1 MPELISHPHAFPTNH
16 HVAAITCQKPG
27 NPDLDIDIDTAMS
40 EYWKSTPSYWCKF
53 CSVYVKD
60 TPLEKKNHEA
70 SGRHQGSIQK
80 NLRDL
85 TKNKEREERDKQ
97 RAKDEVARLN
107 GLVSGERGKGLGGL
121 REAGSRTG
129 DGGGA
134 GPTLSAAEQRRKH
147 AEQLVAMGVP
157 LPDSLRKEITGVGG
171 WEVTAERVVEDE
183 QPRSLADMI
192 KAEEGEDVKVEVG
205 VDGLATSVD
214 GVARG
219 VHKRRAEEEE
229 EEEAREAAYRK
240 RAYGTS
246 KKVWPGSGGGEV
258 GEDLDALLSGVTK
271 KKPAAEVKEEE
282 AEVKGEV
289 PAEEDPVAPVKVES
303 EVPTVPVKQEDAEE
317 EALPA
322 VVFKKRKVKR

>member
-1 MPELISHPHAFPTNH
+1 
-16 HVAAITCQKPG
+16 
-27 NPDLDIDIDTAMS
+27 MS

-53 CSVYVKD
+53 CSFYVKD

-107 GLVSGERGKGLGGL
+107 VLVSGAGRGKDGGGVGGL
-121 REAGSRTG
+121 RDAGIRTG
-129 DGGGA
+129 GSGG

-147 AEQLVAMGVP
+147 AEQLMAMGVP

-192 KAEEGEDVKVEVG
+192 KAEEGEEGKVEVG
-205 VDGLATSVD
+205 PDGLVTGVD

-246 KKVWPGSGGGEV
+246 KKVWPGAIGADAA
-258 GEDLDALLSGVTK
+258 EDLDALLSGVTK
-271 KKPAAEVKEEE
+271 KKVVAEVKKEED
-282 AEVKGEV
+282 GEQQADV
-289 PAEEDPVAPVKVES
+289 PAEGDSVATAKVES
-303 EVPTVPVKQEDAEE
+303 EASTVPVKQEDDEP

>member
-1 MPELISHPHAFPTNH
+1 
-16 HVAAITCQKPG
+16 
-27 NPDLDIDIDTAMS
+27 MS

-107 GLVSGERGKGLGGL
+107 GLVSGERGKSVGVTGL
-121 REAGSRTG
+121 RDAASRTG
-129 DGGGA
+129 GGGG

-147 AEQLVAMGVP
+147 AEQLMAMGVP

-192 KAEEGEDVKVEVG
+192 KAEEGEEGKVEIG
-205 VDGLATSVD
+205 VDGLAMGVD

-229 EEEAREAAYRK
+229 EEEAREIAYRK

-246 KKVWPGSGGGEV
+246 KKVWPGAGGV
-258 GEDLDALLSGVTK
+258 KAAEDLDALLSGVTK
-271 KKPAAEVKEEE
+271 KKVAVEVKKEEDGGQQ
-282 AEVKGEV
+282 ADV
-289 PAEEDPVAPVKVES
+289 PAKEDSVATVKMES
-303 EVPTVPVKQEDAEE
+303 EAPTVPVKQENAEE

-322 VVFKKRKVKR
+322 VVFKKRKVKN

>member
-1 MPELISHPHAFPTNH
+1 
-16 HVAAITCQKPG
+16 
-27 NPDLDIDIDTAMS
+27 MS

-85 TKNKEREERDKQ
+85 TKNTEREERDKQ

-107 GLVSGERGKGLGGL
+107 GLVSGVGRGKDGGGVSGL
-121 REAGSRTG
+121 RDAGSRTG
-129 DGGGA
+129 GGGG
-134 GPTLSAAEQRRKH
+134 GPTLSSAEQRRKH
-147 AEQLVAMGVP
+147 AEQLMAMGVP

-192 KAEEGEDVKVEVG
+192 KAEEGEEGKVEVG
-205 VDGLATSVD
+205 VDGLATGVD

-246 KKVWPGSGGGEV
+246 KKVWPGATTEAA
-258 GEDLDALLSGVTK
+258 EDLDALLSGVTK
-271 KKPAAEVKEEE
+271 KKVATDVKKEED
-282 AEVKGEV
+282 GEQQAGM
-289 PAEEDPVAPVKVES
+289 PAEEDSRASVKVES
-303 EVPTVPVKQEDAEE
+303 EAHTMPVKQEDDEP

>member
-1 MPELISHPHAFPTNH
+1 
-16 HVAAITCQKPG
+16 
-27 NPDLDIDIDTAMS
+27 MS

-107 GLVSGERGKGLGGL
+107 GLVSGDRGKGGGVTGL
-121 REAGSRTG
+121 RDAGSRTG
-129 DGGGA
+129 GGA
-134 GPTLSAAEQRRKH
+134 GGPTLSAAEQRRKH
-147 AEQLVAMGVP
+147 AEQLMAMGVP

-192 KAEEGEDVKVEVG
+192 KAEEVEEGKVEIG
-205 VDGLATSVD
+205 VDGLAMGVD

-229 EEEAREAAYRK
+229 VEEAREAAYRK

-282 AEVKGEV
+282 AEVKAEV
-289 PAEEDPVAPVKVES
+289 VAEEDSVAPVKVES
-303 EVPTVPVKQEDAEE
+303 EAPTVPVKQEEAEE

>member
-1 MPELISHPHAFPTNH
+1 
-16 HVAAITCQKPG
+16 
-27 NPDLDIDIDTAMS
+27 MS

-107 GLVSGERGKGLGGL
+107 GLVSGKGEGGVMVGGP
-121 REAGSRTG
+121 RDAGSRTG
-129 DGGGA
+129 GGGG

-147 AEQLVAMGVP
+147 AEQLMAMGVP

-192 KAEEGEDVKVEVG
+192 KTEEGEEGKVEVG
-205 VDGLATSVD
+205 VDGLPTGVD

-219 VHKRRAEEEE
+219 VHKRRAEEEEEE

-246 KKVWPGSGGGEV
+246 KKVWPGATTEAA
-258 GEDLDALLSGVTK
+258 EDLDALLSGVTK

-289 PAEEDPVAPVKVES
+289 HAEEDSVATVKVES
-303 EVPTVPVKQEDAEE
+303 EAPTMPVKQEDAEE

>member
-1 MPELISHPHAFPTNH
+1 
-16 HVAAITCQKPG
+16 
-27 NPDLDIDIDTAMS
+27 MS

-107 GLVSGERGKGLGGL
+107 GLVSGERKSGGGVAGL
-121 REAGSRTG
+121 RDAGSRTG
-129 DGGGA
+129 GGGG
-134 GPTLSAAEQRRKH
+134 GPTLSATEQRRKH
-147 AEQLVAMGVP
+147 AEQLMAMGVP

-171 WEVTAERVVEDE
+171 WEVTAERVVED

-192 KAEEGEDVKVEVG
+192 KAEEGEDGKIEVG
-205 VDGLATSVD
+205 VDGLAMGVD

-258 GEDLDALLSGVTK
+258 GEDLDALLSGVTN
-271 KKPAAEVKEEE
+271 KKPVLEVKKEEN
-282 AEVKGEV
+282 GEKQADV
-289 PAEEDPVAPVKVES
+289 PAEEDSVESVKVES
-303 EVPTVPVKQEDAEE
+303 EAPTVPVKQEDAEE

>member
-1 MPELISHPHAFPTNH
+1 
-16 HVAAITCQKPG
+16 
-27 NPDLDIDIDTAMS
+27 MS

-107 GLVSGERGKGLGGL
+107 GLVSGKGGGGVVVAGL
-121 REAGSRTG
+121 RDAGSRTG
-129 DGGGA
+129 GGA
-134 GPTLSAAEQRRKH
+134 GGPTLSAAEQRRKH
-147 AEQLVAMGVP
+147 AEQLMAMGVP

-183 QPRSLADMI
+183 QPRSLAEMM
-192 KAEEGEDVKVEVG
+192 KTEEGEEGKVEVG

-229 EEEAREAAYRK
+229 EEEAREVAYRK

-246 KKVWPGSGGGEV
+246 KKVWPGNGGGEV

-271 KKPAAEVKEEE
+271 KKPVVEVKKEDGELE
-282 AEVKGEV
+282 AEVKADV
-289 PAEEDPVAPVKVES
+289 PAQDDSGTTVKVES
-303 EVPTVPVKQEDAEE
+303 EAPALAVTVKQEDEE
-317 EALPA
+317 PEALPA